1 MDAALAI
8 AHGIDR
14 INGWWGRIAVW
25 AMFISCMVSAGN
37 ATVRYLINLSS
48 NAWLEIQWYLFAVCV
63 LMGAAAVLKVNEHVR
78 VDVMYSRYSP
88 RGQGLGRSAGHH
100 LLHDAGHRGAGVDV
114 VALVPGLVE
123 PHGALEQRGRA
134 DPLAGQDPDSARL
147 LLPDACRASRKSSS
161 GSATCAAVYAM
172 DTHYERPLQ

>member
-1 MDAALAI
+1 MDAALAV

-14 INGWWGRIAVW
+14 INVWLGRIAAW

-78 VDVMYSRYSP
+78 VDVMYSRYAERRKAWVDLLGIIFFMIPATAMLAWMSWP
-88 RGQGLGRSAGHH
+88 WFLDSWSLMERSSNEGGLIRWP
-100 LLHDAGHRGAGVDV
+100 VKI
-114 VALVPGLVE
+114 
-123 PHGALEQRGRA
+123 
-134 DPLAGQDPDSARL
+134 
-147 LLPDACRASRKSSS
+147 LLPVGFFFLTLQGISEIIKRIGFLR
-161 GSATCAAVYAM
+161 GVYPM

>member
-1 MDAALAI
+1 MDAALAV

-14 INGWWGRIAVW
+14 INGWWGRMAVW

-63 LMGAAAVLKVNEHVR
+63 LMGAAAVLRVNEHVR
-78 VDVMYSRYSP
+78 VDVMYGRYPP
-88 RGQGLGRSAGHH
+88 RRKAWVDLLGIIFFMMPATAILAWMSWPWFLDSWKLMEHSSNEGGLIRWP
-100 LLHDAGHRGAGVDV
+100 VKI
-114 VALVPGLVE
+114 
-123 PHGALEQRGRA
+123 
-134 DPLAGQDPDSARL
+134 
-147 LLPDACRASRKSSS
+147 LLPLGFFFLSLQGISEIIKRIGFLR
-161 GSATCAAVYAM
+161 GVYPM